1 MKFRKKPIVIEAMGP
16 LTADNSEEIAA
27 WCGGGE
33 APRQEGGRLGELV
46 IPTLEGSHRASLGD
60 WIIKGVKGEFYPCKS
75 DIFKATYEPVPLAEA
90 PA

>member
-60 WIIKGVKGEFYPCKS
+60 WISKEEGGFCPIKDE
-75 DIFKATYEPVPLAEA
+75 IFRATYEPLAEA

>member
-60 WIIKGVKGEFYPCKS
+60 WIIKEEGEFYPCKS
-75 DIFKATYEPVPLAEA
+75 DIFKATYEPLAEA